1 MQQESSTSSASTPGS
16 DSLHTRLLKDCQMYE
31 DLTDLGP
38 GCEVLRYV
46 HLVKSY
52 FILLVFRFWKINAGL
67 FPLLSFLAR
76 FVLCVPAAS
85 SKSERVFSVA
95 GQVVTGKRR

>member
-1 MQQESSTSSASTPGS
+1 MKTCLIWDLVVMFSGM
-16 DSLHTRLLKDCQMYE
+16 LNLLKSC
-31 DLTDLGP
+31 
-38 GCEVLRYV
+38 
-46 HLVKSY
+46 

-95 GQVVTGKRR
+95 GQVVTGKRASLGSEKVEDLVIMACNSRLINEFDV